1 MPRMTFSESGRV
13 TTRDNGRTLY
23 FRTQRIIVEPTK
35 LTLVADPTD
44 PAWDK
49 LNYLGEA
56 DTLRK
61 NLLASTRK
69 NKLPPAFIPE
79 CSTRMVV
86 IGFRGHLDSELV
98 TPDLLEALGFSQPK
112 SGATAKKRRT

>member
-1 MPRMTFSESGRV
+1 MRTVVSGHV
-13 TTRDNGRTLY
+13 TTRDSGRTLY
-23 FRTQRIIVEPTK
+23 FRTQRIIVEAAK

-61 NLLASTRK
+61 NLLASARH
-69 NKLPPAFIPE
+69 NGLPPAFVPE

-86 IGFRGHLDSELV
+86 IGFRGHLDPELV

-112 SGATAKKRRT
+112 PATAKKWQA